1 MKKRA
6 GGKGRS
12 GGRAVRRSGA
22 NSAPRSALPTTL
34 WVSGNALDRQ
44 MLDWTCHRGLATHVL
59 LTKSDKLSRGAAAST
74 LAQVRREL
82 AAQYPNAGAQLF
94 SSLDRSGLDAAHARL
109 DAWFGF
115 GDPAGS

>member
-44 MLDWTCHRGLATHVL
+44 MLDYTAAEDRLWDARLLAWDILATSRGCEHRG
-59 LTKSDKLSRGAAAST
+59 S
-74 LAQVRREL
+74 
-82 AAQYPNAGAQLF
+82 
-94 SSLDRSGLDAAHARL
+94 
-109 DAWFGF
+109 
-115 GDPAGS
+115 